1 MNIKTSQLTLSNIR
15 LLARHGVMTQE
26 QMVDALF
33 RVSLTVTADLSVAAK
48 TDRLEDTVSYDA
60 LYRIVKREM
69 AVPAMLIEHVAYRI
83 GHEVISEFPQ
93 VEEVDISV
101 TKDNPPMGG
110 DMDGATVRLI
120 ISNDNKQ

>member
-120 ISNDNKQ
+120 ISNDNK

>member
-15 LLARHGVMTQE
+15 LLACHGVMTQE

>member
-1 MNIKTSQLTLSNIR
+1 MNIKTSQLILSNIR